1 MRGRGPKPVGRARVW
16 RMPPP
21 GCEVRISGLAE
32 IAEWS
37 GMDYWRL
44 RRAIVHMQTDLRDCD
59 SAEARML
66 RREFPELCARCPV
79 PMEARR

>member
-1 MRGRGPKPVGRARVW
+1 MRTRGPKPVGRARVW

-21 GCEVRISGLAE
+21 SCEVRISGLAE

-44 RRAIVHMQTDLRDCD
+44 RRAIVHLQTDANLYD
-59 SAEARML
+59 SPEARML
-66 RREFPELCARCPV
+66 RREFPELCERAPI
-79 PMEARR
+79 PEAAP